1 MKRRQFLQFS
11 SLLSAGAI
19 VSVGSQ
25 GWVAKSLAQTNP
37 QKRLIVVFLRG
48 GIDGLNVVVPY
59 RESAY
64 YEARPAIAIPA
75 PGEEGGA
82 LNLDDR
88 FGLHPAL
95 KDLMPY
101 WKNRSLAFI
110 HACGLP
116 TANRSH
122 FNAQNYMESGT
133 PNVETTPDG
142 WLNRLLANIP
152 KGTPVQAVNLGGTT
166 PRILAGQMSVANLA
180 TGRNAARS
188 LPVDR
193 PQINTFFDRLYNG
206 NDAISKAYRE
216 GREAREL
223 LQGDLESEMMRANR
237 GAPSPRGAAG
247 DMQRLARLMIGNSQA
262 QLAFTALGGWDTH
275 ANQGNSRGSLAN
287 NLKPLGESLATLVRE
302 LGPVYQETVI
312 VVMSEFGRTVK
323 ENGNRGTDH
332 GYGNVML
339 VLGGGIRGGKMYG
352 EWPGLERSQ
361 LYDGRDLAVTTDF
374 RDAIASVL
382 QQHLQLQKQQ
392 ISQVFPNHRL
402 TRSLT
407 LL

>member
-1 MKRRQFLQFS
+1 MERRTFLQLSGLGFAS
-11 SLLSAGAI
+11 SLISIGM
-19 VSVGSQ
+19 Q
-25 GWVAKSLAQTNP
+25 GWVGRSLAQTNP

-48 GIDGLNVVVPY
+48 GIDGLNVVIPY

-64 YEARPAIAIPA
+64 YEVRPTIAIPA

-101 WKNRSLAFI
+101 WKNGSLAWI

-122 FNAQNYMESGT
+122 FNAQEYIESGT
-133 PNVETTPDG
+133 PNIETTPDG
-142 WLNRLLANIP
+142 WLNRLLANLP
-152 KGTPVQAVNLGGTT
+152 KGTPAQAVNLGGTT
-166 PRILAGQMSVANLA
+166 PRILSGQMSVANLA

-193 PQINTFFDRLYNG
+193 PEINTLFDRLYNG
-206 NDAISKAYRE
+206 NDPISKAYQE

-223 LQGDLESEMMRANR
+223 LQADLESEMMRANQ
-237 GAPSPRGAAG
+237 GAPSPRGAARN
-247 DMQRLARLMIGNSQA
+247 MQRLAQLMKGNSQA

-287 NLKPLGESLATLVRE
+287 NLRPLGESLATLVRE
-302 LGPVYQETVI
+302 LGPLYQDTVI
-312 VVMSEFGRTVK
+312 IVMSEFGRTVK

-332 GYGNVML
+332 GYGNAL
-339 VLGGGIRGGKMYG
+339 WVLGGGIRGGKLYG

-361 LYDGRDLAVTTDF
+361 LFEERDLAVTTDY
-374 RDAIASVL
+374 RDAISSIL

-392 ISQVFPNHRL
+392 ISRVFPNHRL

-407 LL
+407 LV